1 MKHFKFKTLLA
12 TLIFITMSSLII
24 ANGTFIVL
32 TNNMVSLTGE
42 NGDISIIVNDGQG
55 KTYEMMGDIGDD
67 ISLPF
72 SLSSTDT
79 HFEGLEVK
87 TTLSYNNKTVTNTEY
102 LFNSSNSYYIED
114 PLNGNKITKIE
125 ITKVEKNYSSYTM
138 SDYINDNSAPVIK
151 LNYNSSPTS
160 QNSGTA
166 IFDPGIN
173 GSGEAINTY
182 VPLSVTNISNKSV
195 KFVFNDG
202 TNYSDETTFTNN
214 PSSASASHAYSAVTA
229 ANNLITI
236 VLQNDLTLG
245 SNAKLVLEAQNGT
258 SGSGLSGHVISGK
271 YTALDLNGHTI
282 TMEDGSTIYGHGLIY
297 DSTGE
302 GQIIV
307 KNNASIYSGFLVEDF
322 GGGGHTVGSYTSK
335 SVPFSLYSMPY
346 INTTIKFEYG
356 GKLYGLTE
364 LFAYSA
370 YNRTIMNVIG
380 TDNTF
385 LLSNTRNS
393 SDSYIIRSV
402 EGMHTID
409 STKTDYRK
417 YLPYVNYDEIYTANN
432 AEIQLNS
439 LKMNL
444 EFSVSDRLPSI
455 GVTLDMVGVHF
466 PIPPWINLNLTHN
479 SSFTWTQRV
488 DMFPGSKVYCDT
500 SSSVHFSDNAGLMTL
515 NNFLYPVYY
524 TINPY
529 GSNSLYAEWNKI
541 TDLPDVT
548 IDGTLTVS
556 GNNNTLGGNINL
568 TNNSNFN
575 NNLSEFSK
583 LNDDWSCYFRGSSS
597 MDNVDI
603 AQLIRDFIFGGLN
616 KEALTKAILDNLND
630 GALSSIFIYP
640 KSYNNIIQ
648 SSQSSSFNYYDNTYT
663 DSNGNTYFYFW
674 PNNGNTTPRITPSGS
689 YQTADDVFSQTI
701 KVQTT
706 TDYQTGEPVYENMTL
721 NLAVKK
727 NNRWYINF
735 AGSFIEALPLNL
747 SYTAEASI
755 KYGYWDEKPLAPTDN
770 SLWTNNISIAYLE
783 NSSFEYGIYG
793 NNVNINADASRYN
806 STFKDTSSTIDNY
819 LNNVIVK
826 ASDKSLYNSTD
837 SIIELPNKS
846 KDPSWTSDGTVV
858 YEKTSSATPI
868 NAGYGQFYFDTTMC
882 LWRWRK

>member
-12 TLIFITMSSLII
+12 MLIFITMSSLIV

-72 SLSSTDT
+72 SLISTDT

-125 ITKVEKNYSSYTM
+125 ITKVEKDYSSYTM
-138 SDYINDNSAPVIK
+138 SDYINDSSAPVIK

-195 KFVFNDG
+195 KFVLNDG

-258 SGSGLSGHVISGK
+258 SGAGFSGHVISGK

-282 TMEDGSTIYGHGLIY
+282 TMEDGSTIFGHGLIY

-322 GGGGHTVGSYTSK
+322 GGGGHTVGSYTSG
-335 SVPFSLYSMPY
+335 SVPFSLFSMPY
-346 INTTIKFEYG
+346 INATIKFEYG

-380 TDNTF
+380 PDNTF

-393 SDSYIIRSV
+393 SDSYIIRSI
-402 EGMHTID
+402 EGTHTID

-432 AEIQLNS
+432 AEVQLNS

-444 EFSVSDRLPSI
+444 EFTVSSFTVPA
-455 GVTLDMVGVHF
+455 TLDMVGVHF
-466 PIPPWINLNLTHN
+466 PIPPWINLNLKNN
-479 SSFTWTQRV
+479 SSFTWSQRV

-500 SSSVHFSDNAGLMTL
+500 SSSVHFGDNAGLMTL

-556 GNNNTLGGNINL
+556 GKNNNNTLGGNINL

-583 LNDDWSCYFRGSSS
+583 LIDDWSCYFRGSSS

-603 AQLIRDFIFGGLN
+603 GKLIGDIILGGLGE
-616 KEALTKAILDNLND
+616 EAITAAVLDNLND

-640 KSYNNIIQ
+640 KSYNN
-648 SSQSSSFNYYDNTYT
+648 SSSFNYYDNTYT

-706 TDYQTGEPVYENMTL
+706 TDYQTGEPVYENMPL
-721 NLAVKK
+721 NIAVKK

-735 AGSFIEALPLNL
+735 AGSFIETLPLNL

-755 KYGYWDEKPLAPTDN
+755 DYRGDKPSAPTD
-770 SLWTNNISIAYLE
+770 SSQWGYKSISYLE
-783 NSSFEYGIYG
+783 TPSFEYGSYG

-819 LNNVIVK
+819 INYVIEKV
-826 ASDKSLYNSTD
+826 SNTSLYTLFD
-837 SIIELPNKS
+837 SIIEVDN
-846 KDPSWTSDGTVV
+846 KDPTWISKGTVV

-868 NAGYGQFYFDTTMC
+868 NGGYGQFYFDTTMC

>member
-72 SLSSTDT
+72 SLSSTHT

-138 SDYINDNSAPVIK
+138 SKYINDSSAPVIK

-160 QNSGTA
+160 QNSSTA

-182 VPLSVTNISNKSV
+182 VPLSVTNISNKTV
-195 KFVFNDG
+195 KFVLNDG

-236 VLQNDLTLG
+236 VLQKDLTLG

-258 SGSGLSGHVISGK
+258 SGAGFSGHVISGK

-364 LFAYSA
+364 LFAYNA

-417 YLPYVNYDEIYTANN
+417 YLPYVNYDEIYTAYN

-444 EFSVSDRLPSI
+444 EFSVSDSLPSI
-455 GVTLDMVGVHF
+455 GVTLDMIGVHF
-466 PIPPWINLNLTHN
+466 PVPPWINLNLTN
-479 SSFTWTQRV
+479 TSSFTWTQSI

-500 SSSVHFSDNAGLMTL
+500 SSSVHFGDNAGLMTL

-529 GSNSLYAEWNKI
+529 ASNSLYAEWNKI
-541 TDLPDVT
+541 TDLPNVT

-556 GNNNTLGGNINL
+556 GNKNALGGNINL

-583 LNDDWSCYFRGSSS
+583 LDDGWSCYFRGSSS
-597 MDNVDI
+597 MDNVNI
-603 AQLIRDFIFGGLN
+603 AKLIKDFFTGGLN
-616 KEALTKAILDNLND
+616 KEALTKAILDSLDD

-640 KSYNNIIQ
+640 KSNNN
-648 SSQSSSFNYYDNTYT
+648 SSSFNYYDNTYT

-674 PNNGNTTPRITPSGS
+674 PNNRNTTPRITPSGS

-735 AGSFIEALPLNL
+735 AGSFIEALPSTLE
-747 SYTAEASI
+747 YTLTWS
-755 KYGYWDEKPLAPTDN
+755 GTHGPFSPKPSAPTN
-770 SLWTNNISIAYLE
+770 NTEWTLSNIKFMESSQFVYGEYNNTI
-783 NSSFEYGIYG
+783 NT
-793 NNVNINADASRYN
+793 NADASRYN
-806 STFKDTSSTIDNY
+806 STFNAEGNITSF
-819 LNNVIVK
+819 
-826 ASDKSLYNSTD
+826 YNSVISAVENTNNYSYTTSNKPVKD
-837 SIIELPNKS
+837 EWDIINYITTYT
-846 KDPSWTSDGTVV
+846 KDIT
-858 YEKTSSATPI
+858 ATTI

>member
-12 TLIFITMSSLII
+12 MLIFITMSSLII

-79 HFEGLEVK
+79 HHFEGLEVK

-125 ITKVEKNYSSYTM
+125 ITKVEKDYSSYTM
-138 SDYINDNSAPVIK
+138 SEYINDSSAPVIK

-182 VPLSVTNISNKSV
+182 VPLRVTNISNKTV
-195 KFVFNDG
+195 KFVLNDG

-214 PSSASASHAYSAVTA
+214 PSKASASHAYSAVTA

-236 VLQNDLTLG
+236 VLQKDLTLG

-380 TDNTF
+380 PDNSF

-393 SDSYIIRSV
+393 SNSYIIRSI
-402 EGMHTID
+402 EGTHTID

-444 EFSVSDRLPSI
+444 EFTVKSLTVPA
-455 GVTLDMVGVHF
+455 TLDMVGVHF
-466 PIPPWINLNLTHN
+466 PIPPWINLNLKNN

-500 SSSVHFSDNAGLMTL
+500 SSSIHFGDNAGLMTL

-529 GSNSLYAEWNKI
+529 ASNSLYAEWNKI
-541 TDLPDVT
+541 TDLPNVT

-556 GNNNTLGGNINL
+556 GYNNNNTLGGNINL
-568 TNNSNFN
+568 TNNSNFD

-583 LNDDWSCYFRGSSS
+583 LNDDWSCYYRGSSS
-597 MDNVDI
+597 MDNIDFGS
-603 AQLIRDFIFGGLN
+603 LIGNIGSGLT
-616 KEALTKAILDNLND
+616 EAVLSALDD

-640 KSYNNIIQ
+640 KSYNNIIH

-674 PNNGNTTPRITPSGS
+674 PNNRNTTPRITPSGS
-689 YQTADDVFSQTI
+689 YQIADDVFSQTI

-706 TDYQTGEPVYENMTL
+706 TDYQTGEPVYENKTL

-735 AGSFIEALPLNL
+735 AGSFIEALP
-747 SYTAEASI
+747 I
-755 KYGYWDEKPLAPTDN
+755 
-770 SLWTNNISIAYLE
+770 NISFDLQHTTNRYSSVIGTRPEPPTNDRDWDSKTISFLE
-783 NSSFEYGIYG
+783 TDSFEYGTYSNLI
-793 NNVNINADASRYN
+793 NINADANRYN
-806 STFKDTSSTIDNY
+806 STYSSEGSITNFYDTMLNTLSNTNKY
-819 LNNVIVK
+819 LYYPGEIT
-826 ASDKSLYNSTD
+826 YT
-837 SIIELPNKS
+837 
-846 KDPSWTSDGTVV
+846 
-858 YEKTSSATPI
+858 EKTVSLGMKQATYKKAISFSPI
-868 NAGYGQFYFDTTMC
+868 TAGYGQFYFDTTMC

>member
-12 TLIFITMSSLII
+12 MLIFITMSSLII

-125 ITKVEKNYSSYTM
+125 ITKVEKDYSSYTM
-138 SDYINDNSAPVIK
+138 SDYINDSSAPVIK

-166 IFDPGIN
+166 IFDPGAN

-182 VPLSVTNISNKSV
+182 VPLSVTNISNKTV
-195 KFVFNDG
+195 KFVLNDG

-214 PSSASASHAYSAVTA
+214 PSKASASHAYSAVTA

-258 SGSGLSGHVISGK
+258 NGSGLSGHVISGK

-322 GGGGHTVGSYTSK
+322 GGGGHTVGSYTSG

-380 TDNTF
+380 PDNTF

-402 EGMHTID
+402 EGTHTID

-444 EFSVSDRLPSI
+444 EFTVLGFTVP
-455 GVTLDMVGVHF
+455 VTLDMIDVHF
-466 PIPPWINLNLTHN
+466 PIPPWINLNLTSN

-529 GSNSLYAEWNKI
+529 ASNSLYAEWNKI

-556 GNNNTLGGNINL
+556 GNNNKLGGNINL
-568 TNNSNFN
+568 TNN
-575 NNLSEFSK
+575 NLSEFSK
-583 LNDDWSCYFRGSSS
+583 LDDDWSCYFRGSSS
-597 MDNVDI
+597 MDNVH
-603 AQLIRDFIFGGLN
+603 ASFN
-616 KEALTKAILDNLND
+616 ILELLDD

-640 KSYNNIIQ
+640 KSYNNIIH

-727 NNRWYINF
+727 DNRWYINF
-735 AGSFIEALPLNL
+735 AGSFIEASP
-747 SYTAEASI
+747 I
-755 KYGYWDEKPLAPTDN
+755 
-770 SLWTNNISIAYLE
+770 NISFDLQHTTNRYSSVIGTRPEPPTNDSDWDSKTISFLE
-783 NSSFEYGIYG
+783 TDSFEYGNYSNLI
-793 NNVNINADASRYN
+793 NINADANRYN
-806 STFKDTSSTIDNY
+806 STYSSEGSITNFYDTMLNTLSNTNKY
-819 LNNVIVK
+819 LYYPGKIT
-826 ASDKSLYNSTD
+826 YT
-837 SIIELPNKS
+837 
-846 KDPSWTSDGTVV
+846 
-858 YEKTSSATPI
+858 EKTVSLGIKQATYKKPI
-868 NAGYGQFYFDTTMC
+868 SFSPITAGYGQFYFDTTMC

>member
-12 TLIFITMSSLII
+12 MLIFITMSSLII

-125 ITKVEKNYSSYTM
+125 ITKVEKDYSSYTM
-138 SDYINDNSAPVIK
+138 SDYINDSSAPVIK

-182 VPLSVTNISNKSV
+182 APLSVTNISNKSV
-195 KFVFNDG
+195 KFVLNDG

-245 SNAKLVLEAQNGT
+245 SNATLVLEAQNGT
-258 SGSGLSGHVISGK
+258 SGAGFSGHVISGK

-322 GGGGHTVGSYTSK
+322 GGGGHTVGSYTSG
-335 SVPFSLYSMPY
+335 SVPFSLFSMPY

-380 TDNTF
+380 PDNSF

-393 SDSYIIRSV
+393 SDSYIIRSI
-402 EGMHTID
+402 EGTHTID

-417 YLPYVNYDEIYTANN
+417 YLPYVNYDEIYTAYN

-444 EFSVSDRLPSI
+444 EFTVKSLTVPA
-455 GVTLDMVGVHF
+455 TLDMVGVHF
-466 PIPPWINLNLTHN
+466 PIPPWINLNLRNN

-500 SSSVHFSDNAGLMTL
+500 SSSVHFGDNAGLMTL

-529 GSNSLYAEWNKI
+529 ASNSLYAEWNKI

-548 IDGTLTVS
+548 IDGNLTVS

-597 MDNVDI
+597 MDNVDYWE
-603 AQLIRDFIFGGLN
+603 LIGHIGSG
-616 KEALTKAILDNLND
+616 LTKAVLSALDD

-689 YQTADDVFSQTI
+689 YQIADDVFSQTI

-755 KYGYWDEKPLAPTDN
+755 DYRGDKPSAPTDN
-770 SLWTNNISIAYLE
+770 SLWTNNISITYLE
-783 NSSFEYGIYG
+783 NSSFEYGSYG

-819 LNNVIVK
+819 LNKVIVK

-837 SIIELPNKS
+837 FIKELSNKE
-846 KDPSWTSDGTVV
+846 PGWISDGTIV
-858 YEKTSSATPI
+858 YEKTSSAIPI

-882 LWRWRK
+882 LWRWRM

>member
-12 TLIFITMSSLII
+12 MLIFITMSSLII

-125 ITKVEKNYSSYTM
+125 ITKVEKDYSSYTM
-138 SDYINDNSAPVIK
+138 SDYINDSSAPVIK

-182 VPLSVTNISNKSV
+182 VPLSVTNISNKTV
-195 KFVFNDG
+195 KFVLNDG

-236 VLQNDLTLG
+236 VLQKDLTLG

-258 SGSGLSGHVISGK
+258 SGGGFSGHVISGK

-302 GQIIV
+302 GQITV

-322 GGGGHTVGSYTSK
+322 GGGGHTVGSYTSG
-335 SVPFSLYSMPY
+335 SVPFSLFSMPY

-380 TDNTF
+380 PDNTF

-444 EFSVSDRLPSI
+444 EFTVKSFTVPA
-455 GVTLDMVGVHF
+455 TLDMVGVHF
-466 PIPPWINLNLTHN
+466 PIPPWINLNLISN
-479 SSFTWTQRV
+479 SSFTWSQRV

-500 SSSVHFSDNAGLMTL
+500 SSSIHFGDNAGLMTL

-529 GSNSLYAEWNKI
+529 ASNSLYAEWNKI
-541 TDLPDVT
+541 TDLPNVT

-583 LNDDWSCYFRGSSS
+583 LNDDWSCYYRGSSS
-597 MDNVDI
+597 MDNLDI
-603 AQLIRDFIFGGLN
+603 DLGSLIGGD
-616 KEALTKAILDNLND
+616 LTKFVLNALND

-674 PNNGNTTPRITPSGS
+674 PNNRNTTPRITPSGS

-735 AGSFIEALPLNL
+735 AGSFIEALPSTLE
-747 SYTAEASI
+747 YTLTWS
-755 KYGYWDEKPLAPTDN
+755 GTHVLWSPKPPAPTN
-770 SLWTNNISIAYLE
+770 NTEWTLSNIKFMESSQFVYGEYNNTI
-783 NSSFEYGIYG
+783 NT
-793 NNVNINADASRYN
+793 NADASRYN
-806 STFKDTSSTIDNY
+806 STFNAEGNITSF
-819 LNNVIVK
+819 
-826 ASDKSLYNSTD
+826 YNSVISAVENSNNYSYTTSNENVED
-837 SIIELPNKS
+837 NWDIVNYITTYT
-846 KDPSWTSDGTVV
+846 KDIT
-858 YEKTSSATPI
+858 ATTI

>member
-12 TLIFITMSSLII
+12 MLIFITMSSLII

-72 SLSSTDT
+72 SLISTDT

-102 LFNSSNSYYIED
+102 LFNSSNSYNIED

-125 ITKVEKNYSSYTM
+125 ITKVEKDYSSYTM
-138 SDYINDNSAPVIK
+138 SDYINDSSAPVIK

-182 VPLSVTNISNKSV
+182 VPLSVTNISNKIV
-195 KFVFNDG
+195 NFVLNDG

-245 SNAKLVLEAQNGT
+245 SSAKLVLEAQNGT
-258 SGSGLSGHVISGK
+258 SGAGFSGHVISGK

-282 TMEDGSTIYGHGLIY
+282 TMEDGSTIFGHGLIY

-322 GGGGHTVGSYTSK
+322 GGGGHTVGSYTSG
-335 SVPFSLYSMPY
+335 SVPFSLFSMPY
-346 INTTIKFEYG
+346 INATIKFEYG

-380 TDNTF
+380 PDNTF

-393 SDSYIIRSV
+393 SDSYIIRSI
-402 EGMHTID
+402 EGTHTID

-444 EFSVSDRLPSI
+444 EFTVSSFTVPA
-455 GVTLDMVGVHF
+455 TLDMVDVHF
-466 PIPPWINLNLTHN
+466 PIPPWINLNLTNN
-479 SSFTWTQRV
+479 SSFTWSQRV

-500 SSSVHFSDNAGLMTL
+500 SSSVHFGDNAGLMTL

-583 LNDDWSCYFRGSSS
+583 LNDDWSCYYRGSSS
-597 MDNVDI
+597 MDNIDFGS
-603 AQLIRDFIFGGLN
+603 LIGQIGSGLT
-616 KEALTKAILDNLND
+616 EAVLSALDD

-640 KSYNNIIQ
+640 KSYNN
-648 SSQSSSFNYYDNTYT
+648 SSSFNYYDNTYT

-674 PNNGNTTPRITPSGS
+674 PNNRNTTPRITPSGL

-735 AGSFIEALPLNL
+735 AGSFIEALPSTLEYTLTWSGTHGLL
-747 SYTAEASI
+747 SP
-755 KYGYWDEKPLAPTDN
+755 KPSAPTN
-770 SLWTNNISIAYLE
+770 NTEWTLSNIKFMESSQFVYGEYNNTI
-783 NSSFEYGIYG
+783 NT
-793 NNVNINADASRYN
+793 NADASRYN
-806 STFKDTSSTIDNY
+806 STFNAEGNITSF
-819 LNNVIVK
+819 
-826 ASDKSLYNSTD
+826 YNSVISAVENTNNYSYTTSNETVND
-837 SIIELPNKS
+837 KYNIINYITTYT
-846 KDPSWTSDGTVV
+846 KDIT
-858 YEKTSSATPI
+858 ATTI

>member
-12 TLIFITMSSLII
+12 MLIFITMSSLII

-72 SLSSTDT
+72 SLISTDT

-102 LFNSSNSYYIED
+102 LFDDSSTNYHIED

-125 ITKVEKNYSSYTM
+125 ITKVEKDYSSYNM
-138 SDYINDNSAPVIK
+138 SDYINDSSAPVIK

-195 KFVFNDG
+195 KFVLNDG

-258 SGSGLSGHVISGK
+258 SGAGFSGHVISGK

-282 TMEDGSTIYGHGLIY
+282 TMEDGSTIFGHGLIY

-322 GGGGHTVGSYTSK
+322 GGGGHTVGSYTSG
-335 SVPFSLYSMPY
+335 SVPFSLFSMPY
-346 INTTIKFEYG
+346 INATIKFEYG

-380 TDNTF
+380 PDNTF

-393 SDSYIIRSV
+393 SDSYIIRSI
-402 EGMHTID
+402 EGTHTID
-409 STKTDYRK
+409 STKADYRK

-432 AEIQLNS
+432 AEVQLNS

-444 EFSVSDRLPSI
+444 EFTVSSFTVPA
-455 GVTLDMVGVHF
+455 TLDMVGVHF
-466 PIPPWINLNLTHN
+466 PIPPWINLNLINN
-479 SSFTWTQRV
+479 SSFAWSQRV

-500 SSSVHFSDNAGLMTL
+500 SSSVHFGDNAGLMTL

-583 LNDDWSCYFRGSSS
+583 LNDDWSCYYRGSSS
-597 MDNVDI
+597 MDNIDFGS
-603 AQLIRDFIFGGLN
+603 LIGQIGSGLT
-616 KEALTKAILDNLND
+616 EAVLSALDD

-640 KSYNNIIQ
+640 KSYNN
-648 SSQSSSFNYYDNTYT
+648 SSSFNYYDNTYT

-674 PNNGNTTPRITPSGS
+674 PNNGNTNPRISPSGL
-689 YQTADDVFSQTI
+689 YQTVDDVFSQTI

-706 TDYQTGEPVYENMTL
+706 TDYQTGEPVYENMPL

-735 AGSFIEALPLNL
+735 AGSFIEALPSTLE
-747 SYTAEASI
+747 YTLTWSGTHGLI
-755 KYGYWDEKPLAPTDN
+755 SPKPSAPTN
-770 SLWTNNISIAYLE
+770 NTEWTLSNIKFMESSQFVYGEYNNTI
-783 NSSFEYGIYG
+783 NT
-793 NNVNINADASRYN
+793 NADASRYN
-806 STFKDTSSTIDNY
+806 STFNAEGNITSF
-819 LNNVIVK
+819 
-826 ASDKSLYNSTD
+826 YNSVISAVENPNNYSYTTSNETVD
-837 SIIELPNKS
+837 DKYNIINYITTYT
-846 KDPSWTSDGTVV
+846 KDIT
-858 YEKTSSATPI
+858 ATTI

>member
-12 TLIFITMSSLII
+12 MLIFITMSSLII

-72 SLSSTDT
+72 SLISTDT

-102 LFNSSNSYYIED
+102 LFNSSNSYNIED

-125 ITKVEKNYSSYTM
+125 ITKVEKDYSSYTM
-138 SDYINDNSAPVIK
+138 SDYINDSSAPVIK

-195 KFVFNDG
+195 KFVLNDG

-258 SGSGLSGHVISGK
+258 SGAGFSGHVISGK

-282 TMEDGSTIYGHGLIY
+282 TMDDGSTIFGHGLIY

-322 GGGGHTVGSYTSK
+322 GGGGHTVGSYTSG
-335 SVPFSLYSMPY
+335 SVPFSLFSMPY
-346 INTTIKFEYG
+346 INATIKFEYG

-380 TDNTF
+380 PDNTF

-393 SDSYIIRSV
+393 SDSYIIRSI
-402 EGMHTID
+402 EGTHTID

-432 AEIQLNS
+432 AEVQLNS

-444 EFSVSDRLPSI
+444 EFTVSSFTVPA
-455 GVTLDMVGVHF
+455 TLDMVDVHF
-466 PIPPWINLNLTHN
+466 PIPPWINLNLTNN
-479 SSFTWTQRV
+479 SSFTWSQRV

-500 SSSVHFSDNAGLMTL
+500 SSSVHFGDNAGLMTL

-583 LNDDWSCYFRGSSS
+583 LNDDWSCYYRGSSS
-597 MDNVDI
+597 MDNIDFGS
-603 AQLIRDFIFGGLN
+603 LIGQIGSGLT
-616 KEALTKAILDNLND
+616 EAVLSALDD

-640 KSYNNIIQ
+640 KSYNN
-648 SSQSSSFNYYDNTYT
+648 SSSFNYYDNTYT

-674 PNNGNTTPRITPSGS
+674 PNNRNTTPRITPSGS

-706 TDYQTGEPVYENMTL
+706 TDYQTGEPVYENMPL

-735 AGSFIEALPLNL
+735 AGSFIEALPSTLE
-747 SYTAEASI
+747 YTLTWSGTHGLI
-755 KYGYWDEKPLAPTDN
+755 SSKPSAPTN
-770 SLWTNNISIAYLE
+770 NTEWTLSNIKFMESSQFVYGEYNNTI
-783 NSSFEYGIYG
+783 NT
-793 NNVNINADASRYN
+793 NADASRYN
-806 STFKDTSSTIDNY
+806 STFNAEGNITSF
-819 LNNVIVK
+819 
-826 ASDKSLYNSTD
+826 YNSVISAVENTNNYSYTTSNETVD
-837 SIIELPNKS
+837 DKYNIINYITTYT
-846 KDPSWTSDGTVV
+846 KDIT
-858 YEKTSSATPI
+858 ATTI

>member
-12 TLIFITMSSLII
+12 MLIFITMSSLII

-125 ITKVEKNYSSYTM
+125 ITKVEKDYSSYTM
-138 SDYINDNSAPVIK
+138 SDYINDSSAPVIK

-166 IFDPGIN
+166 IFDPGAN

-182 VPLSVTNISNKSV
+182 VPLRVTNISNKTV

-214 PSSASASHAYSAVTA
+214 PSKASASHAYSAVTA

-322 GGGGHTVGSYTSK
+322 GGGGHTVGSYTSG
-335 SVPFSLYSMPY
+335 SVPFSLFSMPY
-346 INTTIKFEYG
+346 INTIIKFEYG

-364 LFAYSA
+364 LFAYNA

-380 TDNTF
+380 PDNSF

-402 EGMHTID
+402 EGTHTID

-444 EFSVSDRLPSI
+444 EFSVSDSLPPI

-466 PIPPWINLNLTHN
+466 PIPPWINLNLINN

-488 DMFPGSKVYCDT
+488 DMFPGSKVHCDT
-500 SSSVHFSDNAGLMTL
+500 SSSIHFSDNAGLMTL

-541 TDLPDVT
+541 TDLPNVT

-575 NNLSEFSK
+575 NNKSEFSK
-583 LNDDWSCYFRGSSS
+583 LDDDWSCYFRGSSS

-603 AQLIRDFIFGGLN
+603 AKLLRDFIFGGFN

-640 KSYNNIIQ
+640 KSYNDN
-648 SSQSSSFNYYDNTYT
+648 SSFNYYDNTYT

-755 KYGYWDEKPLAPTDN
+755 DYRGDKPSAPTD
-770 SLWTNNISIAYLE
+770 SSQWGYKSISYLE
-783 NSSFEYGIYG
+783 TPSFEYGSYG

-819 LNNVIVK
+819 INYVIEKV
-826 ASDKSLYNSTD
+826 SNTSLYTLFD
-837 SIIELPNKS
+837 SIREVDNKEPGWS
-846 KDPSWTSDGTVV
+846 SGTVV